1 MATTWGDATYF
12 LGFHR
17 LFLVEPTRHANPR
30 SRDNSLVKL
39 RAELA
44 DETMDLW
51 PGHAYGAERTTV
63 AEEKRGGFLQ
73 PGLTRERWHA
83 MMGS

>member
-1 MATTWGDATYF
+1 M
-12 LGFHR
+12 
-17 LFLVEPTRHANPR
+17 
-30 SRDNSLVKL
+30 KL